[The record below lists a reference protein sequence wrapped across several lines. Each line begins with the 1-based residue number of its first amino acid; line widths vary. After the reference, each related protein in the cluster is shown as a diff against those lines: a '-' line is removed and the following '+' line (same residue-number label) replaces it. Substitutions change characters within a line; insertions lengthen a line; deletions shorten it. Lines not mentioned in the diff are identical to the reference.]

1 MIKKLKKKKK
11 SNRGAK
17 IKRNKIMKNKKPKT
31 KNQKKI
37 KKIKQEKNNNKT
49 IKISLDSSTLKYS
62 LIVAFF
68 YFLFLLFPNN
78 YPQYLSI
85 ALHQKIL

>member
-1 MIKKLKKKKK
+1 MKKQ
-11 SNRGAK
+11 
-17 IKRNKIMKNKKPKT
+17 KPKT
-31 KNQKKI
+31 KNQKPKTKKQKKI

-85 ALHQKIL
+85 ALHQKIV